1 MNTFL
6 FAWNPEKWNW
16 THLEQSI
23 EELEQTGRVK
33 EMWSCASHKSIKVG
47 DRAFLIKLGKKPT
60 GIIAAGFVVTEPF
73 LAKHWSGEDKMVPRV
88 IVDFEVLLNP
98 QNEPILSIDLL
109 KQGKL
114 SEQHWT
120 PQQSGI
126 SIRPEVV
133 DELEAL
139 WFDFLT
145 KQNIRHN
152 PFVPTDNDAQKTYTE
167 GTPNQ
172 VTLTKYERNPHARKK
187 CIEHYGLSCVVCD
200 FNFEKVYGQI
210 GKEFIHVHHLRQVAT
225 IGKAYEVDPI
235 KDLRPV
241 CPNCHSI
248 IHKRKTAFT
257 IEEMTVILE
266 LNKKGQNTSH

>member
-23 EELEQTGRVK
+23 EELEQTG
-33 EMWSCASHKSIKVG
+33 
-47 DRAFLIKLGKKPT
+47 DRAFLVKLGKKPT
-60 GIIAAGFVVTEPF
+60 GIIATGFVATGPF
-73 LAKHWSGEDKMVPRV
+73 LAKHWSGEDKMVLRV

-114 SEQHWT
+114 AEQHWT

-145 KQNIRHN
+145 TQKIRHN
-152 PFVPTDNDAQKTYTE
+152 PFIPTDNETQKTYAE

-225 IGKAYEVDPI
+225 VGKTYEVDPL

-248 IHKRKTAFT
+248 IHRQKTPLT
-257 IEEMTVILE
+257 IEEVKLLINE
-266 LNKKGQNTSH
+266 NESSI

>member
-47 DRAFLIKLGKKPT
+47 DRAFLVKLGKKPT
-60 GIIAAGFVVTEPF
+60 GIIAAGFVATEPF

-145 KQNIRHN
+145 TQKNPTQSFHPNRQRNAKNI
-152 PFVPTDNDAQKTYTE
+152 Y
-167 GTPNQ
+167 
-172 VTLTKYERNPHARKK
+172 
-187 CIEHYGLSCVVCD
+187 
-200 FNFEKVYGQI
+200 
-210 GKEFIHVHHLRQVAT
+210 
-225 IGKAYEVDPI
+225 
-235 KDLRPV
+235 
-241 CPNCHSI
+241 
-248 IHKRKTAFT
+248 
-257 IEEMTVILE
+257 
-266 LNKKGQNTSH
+266 